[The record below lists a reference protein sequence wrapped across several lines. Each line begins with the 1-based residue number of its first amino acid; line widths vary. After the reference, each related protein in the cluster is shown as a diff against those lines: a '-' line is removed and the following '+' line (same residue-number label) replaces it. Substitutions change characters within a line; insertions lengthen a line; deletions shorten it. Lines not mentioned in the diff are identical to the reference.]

1 MRVLILLVLFTVLGQ
16 TTLPIYANNPIE
28 STSNIEVNN
37 YIMTTGVPGYV
48 PVIIMTAAEMK
59 LKEGEKFGKFEVV
72 LYGEA
77 VKQFAEKDGG
87 QKLVDMAKASGATI
101 ILCDFALKHF
111 GISRESL
118 PEGLEFIENAFTYN
132 LDMIKAGYHV
142 LGV

>member
-16 TTLPIYANNPIE
+16 TVNPIYANNPIV
-28 STSNIEVNN
+28 SATNIKVNN

-59 LKEGEKFGKFEVV
+59 SKEGEKFGKFQIVI
-72 LYGEA
+72 YGEA
-77 VKQFAEKDGG
+77 VKQFADKDAG
-87 QKLVDMAKASGATI
+87 QKLVDMAKAAGATI
-101 ILCDFALKHF
+101 ILCDFALIHF

-118 PEGLEFIENAFTYN
+118 PKGLEFVQNAFTYN
-132 LDMIKAGYHV
+132 LDMLKEGYFV

>member
-1 MRVLILLVLFTVLGQ
+1 MRILILLVLFTVLGQ
-16 TTLPIYANNPIE
+16 TAHPIYANNPIV
-28 STSNIEVNN
+28 STTNIDVNN

-59 LKEGEKFGKFEVV
+59 SKEGEKFGEFQVV
-72 LYGEA
+72 IYGEA
-77 VKQFAEKDGG
+77 VKQFADKDAG

-101 ILCDFALKHF
+101 ILCELALKHF

-118 PEGLEFIENAFTYN
+118 PEGLEFVENAFTYN
-132 LDMIKAGYHV
+132 LDMLKEGYFV

>member
-16 TTLPIYANNPIE
+16 TAQPIYANNPIV
-28 STSNIEVNN
+28 STTNIEVNN
-37 YIMTTGVPGYV
+37 YIMATGVPGYV

-59 LKEGEKFGKFEVV
+59 SKEGEKFGKFEVV

-77 VKQFAEKDGG
+77 VKQFADKDAG

-111 GISRESL
+111 GISKESL
-118 PEGLEFIENAFTYN
+118 PEGLEFVDNAFTYN
-132 LDMIKAGYHV
+132 LDMLKKGYYV
-142 LGV
+142 IGV